1 MSEKFY
7 ANARLY
13 DLLFGTAP
21 GTKGAHYLALAQ
33 ASGGSVLELAC
44 GTGSML
50 IPIASSGI
58 PSTGLDFSEHMLTE
72 ARRKL
77 EEAGTHAKLLEGNMA
92 AFDLGEQFDLIFIA
106 SNSLLHLHETRDLLS
121 CMRCVRRHL
130 RDGGRFA
137 FDVFNP
143 NVQILVTKDGVRR
156 ERQRFLDPDRG
167 EVRWETEGRYDPVA
181 QVTREMWYFSTD
193 EAPDFFSAPLEIRNI
208 FPQELS
214 LLLEAGGFRLLER
227 YGDFQGSAFAGDMP
241 TQVCICEPIT
251 PPGRRASRVPGST
264 WQ

>member
-13 DLLFGTAP
+13 DVLFGIAP

-58 PSTGLDFSEHMLTE
+58 PSTGLDLSTHMLAE

-77 EEAGTHAKLLEGNMA
+77 AEAGTHAKLLEGNMA
-92 AFDLGEQFDLIFIA
+92 DFDLGEQFDLIFIA
-106 SNSLLHLHETRDLLS
+106 GNSVLHLHETHDLLN

-130 RDGGRFA
+130 NDGGRFA

-143 NVQILVTKDGVRR
+143 NVQILAAADGVRR
-156 ERQRFLDPDRG
+156 ERRRFQDPERG
-167 EVRWETEGRYDPVA
+167 EVRWETEAQYDPVA
-181 QVTREMWYFSTD
+181 QVTREMWYFSTA
-193 EAPDFFSAPLEIRNI
+193 EAPDFLATPLEMRSI
-208 FPQELS
+208 FPQELP

-241 TQVCICEPIT
+241 SQVCICEPIT
-251 PPGRRASRVPGST
+251 
-264 WQ
+264 